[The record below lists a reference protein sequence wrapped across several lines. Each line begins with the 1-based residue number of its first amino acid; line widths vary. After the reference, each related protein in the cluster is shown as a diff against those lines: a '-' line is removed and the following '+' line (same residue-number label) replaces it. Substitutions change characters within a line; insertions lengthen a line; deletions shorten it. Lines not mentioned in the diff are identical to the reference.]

1 LTPAFQ
7 RGPEPPQDRRL
18 SDRICRGPCVQGEF
32 GVVETGCSQQLPVSR
47 RSTDDQYMG
56 VPWRDVLIP
65 DNVVASDGLT
75 AEVGGVVEIPLLL
88 HCRYR
93 TFLPG

>member
-1 LTPAFQ
+1 
-7 RGPEPPQDRRL
+7 
-18 SDRICRGPCVQGEF
+18 
-32 GVVETGCSQQLPVSR
+32 
-47 RSTDDQYMG
+47 MG